1 LLCSVLAAVV
11 HLRCAEAFGFPASI
25 VPASKP
31 SAISTRGMPLPLRVG
46 ARLQRRSSPRLEMT
60 ADDPADLA
68 GDGESA
74 DWREFRARLVAQE
87 KGIDAKD
94 GSEEWA
100 YAGAIVEQG
109 TVLMGAEGELG
120 FSLRQQYFH
129 KVVMLV
135 VSQEESFTKAL
146 IVNRP
151 TSRTTPKGWRVW
163 YGGDVQGINAPP
175 AMQEWTVLHRL
186 TSPEA
191 LEMSVVVME
200 GISRT
205 TLPLAEAMVAAGQAK
220 PDDFWVLCGYAGWGP
235 GQLQMEI
242 DERKSWHVAAASVKV
257 VNELMD
263 SATSAETLAAG
274 VPEWEE
280 LMSRIGMRAEAL
292 ASQGGLADKMLREY
306 ARVHLGPAPETGEDM
321 VASLM
326 QAALRRQGREDTDA
340 GTPEGTVVVSALPT
354 PFALNQ
360 QFLHKA
366 VILVLDDSDQAPPPL
381 VLSGHAASLPRTNR
395 TRRVPTP
402 TRPRPARSST
412 ARPRAPR
419 SSCLRPPRPRRPPR
433 PSQSPRRAFGAH
445 PRGAGPPRLQRC
457 ARPGWARC
465 LLGTPL
471 LGTPHGAWASAA
483 STARA
488 RTSCGFTPRRPSPPL
503 PSLPY

>member
-1 LLCSVLAAVV
+1 
-11 HLRCAEAFGFPASI
+11 
-25 VPASKP
+25 
-31 SAISTRGMPLPLRVG
+31 
-46 ARLQRRSSPRLEMT
+46 
-60 ADDPADLA
+60 
-68 GDGESA
+68 
-74 DWREFRARLVAQE
+74 
-87 KGIDAKD
+87 
-94 GSEEWA
+94 
-100 YAGAIVEQG
+100 
-109 TVLMGAEGELG
+109 
-120 FSLRQQYFH
+120 
-129 KVVMLV
+129 
-135 VSQEESFTKAL
+135 
-146 IVNRP
+146 
-151 TSRTTPKGWRVW
+151 
-163 YGGDVQGINAPP
+163 
-175 AMQEWTVLHRL
+175 
-186 TSPEA
+186 
-191 LEMSVVVME
+191 MSVVVME

-326 QAALRRQGREDTDA
+326 QAALRRQGREDTEV

-366 VILVLDDSDQAPPPL
+366 VVLVIDDSDQATAGAIL
-381 VLSGHAASLPRTNR
+381 NR
-395 TRRVPTP
+395 P
-402 TRPRPARSST
+402 T
-412 ARPRAPR
+412 ARTAQFMSAPPAPPAALAARA
-419 SSCLRPPRPRRPPR
+419 
-433 PSQSPRRAFGAH
+433 AH
-445 PRGAGPPRLQRC
+445 PRCAGPRRLRRC

-465 LLGTPL
+465 LLGTPR
-471 LGTPHGAWASAA
+471 GAWASAA
-483 STARA
+483 STARVLK
-488 RTSCGFTPRRPSPPL
+488 SSGFTPLRHSRTKTSPPR
-503 PSLPY
+503 PTPRPPPAACVPRPTARSLPQHCSPAGQAPLRWGAGRAEAGPWWC